1 MLLPYGSDAPL
12 YHLPIVTGAMI
23 LLNVLAYLGVG
34 ALEAQMNEEDF
45 AFLAN
50 QLILQYGTFKPWQ
63 WITSN
68 FMHAGFMH
76 LLGNMFC
83 LWGFGL
89 VVEGKIGWWRFLL
102 VYLGI
107 GVAQCAV
114 EQTLMLF
121 ADEGGSLGAS
131 AIIYGLM
138 AMCMVWAPENEMNC
152 FVLIGFRPTTMDIPL
167 YSLGVFFVFIELL
180 TGLIAGLT
188 FGSQVL
194 HLMGAGIGFGVAV
207 VMLKKDLVDCEGWDL
222 FNVWAGTQH
231 KARDEQAEAAAKIV
245 REAEARRLA
254 DLAGGRGRAVA
265 ADEARLSADD
275 LFQTAAPLTA
285 SVDHSQV
292 LAAMRQAIARGD
304 PQTALACF
312 EQIADD
318 PFATDLPEAEL
329 LKIIALFH
337 QQKLWSASIPA
348 LVRYLQNF
356 QASES
361 QIRLWLARIL
371 IQAENRP
378 AQALSVLAKLNAT
391 LLKPEDRQLVAKLR
405 ARAQQLQAGHP
416 PEIVQDW

>member
-107 GVAQCAV
+107 GVTQCAV

>member
-1 MLLPYGSDAPL
+1 MILPYGSDAPL

-23 LLNVLAYLGVG
+23 LLNVLAYLGLG
-34 ALEAQMNEEDF
+34 ALEAQMDEEDF

-68 FMHAGFMH
+68 FMHAGFLH

-107 GVAQCAV
+107 GVTQCAV

-152 FVLIGFRPTTMDIPL
+152 FLLIGFRPTTMDIPL

-194 HLMGAGIGFGVAV
+194 HLMGAGIGFGAGV
-207 VMLKKDLVDCEGWDL
+207 VMLKKDWVDCEGWDL

-231 KARDEQAEAAAKIV
+231 KARDEQAEAAARMV
-245 REAEARRLA
+245 REAESRRLA
-254 DLAGGRGRAVA
+254 DLAGGPGRAA
-265 ADEARLSADD
+265 AAEQTRLSAGD
-275 LFQTAAPLTA
+275 LFQTAEPLTEP
-285 SVDHSQV
+285 VDRHQV
-292 LAAMRQAIARGD
+292 LADMRQAIAHSD
-304 PQTALACF
+304 PRTAFACF
-312 EQIADD
+312 EQIAGD
-318 PFATDLPEAEL
+318 PFSPDLPEAEL

-348 LVRYLQNF
+348 LVRYLQCF
-356 QASES
+356 QASEP

-378 AQALSVLAKLNAT
+378 AQALAVLAKLNAT
-391 LLKPEDRQLVAKLR
+391 LLKQEDRQLVAKLR
-405 ARAQQLQAGHP
+405 ARARQLQAESP
-416 PEIVQDW
+416 REIVQDW